1 MNCSGIVATGLPNIT
16 NTCTCPATNT
26 NWVINLADNCVIS
39 TPCDIGT
46 GNLSTTGTGNP
57 FQINSTLWVNRLIN
71 WTNFILMPITGNSL
85 GQRGQ

>member
-1 MNCSGIVATGLPNIT
+1 
-16 NTCTCPATNT
+16 
-26 NWVINLADNCVIS
+26 VIS